1 MDYLT
6 KTDLKISQFCV
17 IYFLLA
23 IKLHFM
29 INYFLWKDFLK
40 LFEEAILHM
49 RSPWN
54 YPFKT
59 GKNIE

>member
-1 MDYLT
+1 MDYL
-6 KTDLKISQFCV
+6 KKSDLKTQSCV

-23 IKLHFM
+23 IKLHIMFK
-29 INYFLWKDFLK
+29 YFLWKDPLQ
-40 LFEEAILHM
+40 AILPM
-49 RSPWN
+49 RSLWN